1 MKISNEAKIGI
12 LATITI
18 LLSIW
23 GYKFLKGQDML
34 DRTLTV
40 YADYL
45 DAQQINKS
53 SPVFFRGVQIGTVKE
68 IVFRPDNGTK
78 ATLVLAIKQNPG
90 IPKSAEAVLFSAGVL
105 DGKAVNLVFDKT
117 CQGGDCVQSGD
128 FIKGR
133 TMGALESMIG
143 GPKDM
148 DPYIAKLTVGM
159 NMVLD
164 TIGNSLKQPDS
175 DVGKSLRDIQA
186 TLINLRATTLVLN
199 QMMAASAGSL
209 TGTMKNMEGITS
221 NLKGN
226 NDKINSLLSN
236 VNDMTSKANTL
247 DFAKINHATDGVD
260 KSVEE
265 LKKTLTE
272 TSKALTET
280 TKTLTELTTTFRN
293 VNSGSGTI
301 GQFATNDSVY
311 HSLNQTLV
319 QTQGLMQ
326 DLRLN
331 PKRYLNLNP
340 FKKYKNYVVPSK
352 DPLLDTLQMRF
363 NASQKKN

>member
-1 MKISNEAKIGI
+1 MKLSNETKVGI
-12 LATITI
+12 LATISI
-18 LLSIW
+18 VLAIW

-34 DRTLTV
+34 DRTLTI
-40 YADYL
+40 YADYF

-53 SPVFFRGVQIGTVKE
+53 APVFFRGVQIGTIKE

-78 ATLVLAIKQNPG
+78 ATLVLSIKQNPG
-90 IPKSAEAVLFSAGVL
+90 IPKNAEAVLFSAGVL
-105 DGKAVNLVFDKT
+105 DGKAINLVFDKT
-117 CQGGDCVQSGD
+117 CKDGNCVQTGD
-128 FIKGR
+128 YITGR

-159 NMVLD
+159 NMVFD
-164 TIGNSLKQPDS
+164 TLGKSLKQPDN
-175 DVGKSLRDIQA
+175 DIGKSLRDVQA
-186 TLINLRATTLVLN
+186 TLINLRATTVLLN
-199 QMMAASAGSL
+199 QMMAASAGALGS
-209 TGTMKNMEGITS
+209 TMKNVEGITA

-226 NDKINSLLSN
+226 NDNINNLLSN
-236 VNDMTSKANTL
+236 VNEMTKKANSL
-247 DFAKINHATDGVD
+247 DFAKMNHVTEGVD
-260 KSVEE
+260 KSVDE

-280 TKTLTELTTTFRN
+280 TKTLTELTTTFKN

-311 HSLNQTLV
+311 HNLNQTLMQSQV
-319 QTQGLMQ
+319 LMQ

-331 PKRYLNLNP
+331 PKRYVNLNP
-340 FKKYKNYVVPSK
+340 FRKYKPYVVPSQ
-352 DPLLDTLQMRF
+352 DPLLDTLQMRY
-363 NASQKKN
+363 NATQKKN

>member
-18 LLSIW
+18 LVAIW
-23 GYKFLKGQDML
+23 GYKFLKGQDIL
-34 DRTLTV
+34 DRTLTIYV
-40 YADYL
+40 DYY

-53 SPVFFRGVQIGTVKE
+53 SPVFFRGVNIGTIKE

-78 ATLVLAIKQNPG
+78 ATLVLSIKQNPG

-105 DGKAVNLVFDKT
+105 DGKAINLVFDKT
-117 CQGGDCVQSGD
+117 CVGGDCVQSGD

-148 DPYIAKLTVGM
+148 DPYIAKVSVGM
-159 NMVLD
+159 NMIFD
-164 TIGNSLKQPDS
+164 TLTNSLRQPDNE
-175 DVGKSLRDIQA
+175 VGKSLRDIQT
-186 TLINLRATTLVLN
+186 TLANLRATTIVLN
-199 QMMAASAGSL
+199 KMMAASAGSL
-209 TGTMKNMEGITS
+209 TGTMKNVEGITS

-236 VNDMTSKANTL
+236 INEMAGKANTL
-247 DFAKINHATDGVD
+247 DFSKMNHVTEGVD
-260 KSVEE
+260 KSVDE
-265 LKKTLTE
+265 LKKTLSE
-272 TSKALTET
+272 TSRAMTET
-280 TKTLTELTTTFRN
+280 TKTLTELTTTFKN
-293 VNSGSGTI
+293 VNSGNGTL

-311 HSLNQTLV
+311 HSINQTLM
-319 QTQGLMQ
+319 QTQSLMQ

-331 PKRYLNLNP
+331 PKRYVNLNP
-340 FKKYKNYVVPSK
+340 FRKYKPYVVPSK
-352 DPLLDTLQMRF
+352 DPLLDTLQMRY
-363 NASQKKN
+363 NANQKKN